1 MRRLPTLV
9 LTCGLMAGLF
19 LIAAPVS
26 GPAAATEMP
35 EIENRSWSF
44 DGIFGQ
50 FDRAAQQ
57 RGYQVYNE
65 VCSGCHGLRLLTY
78 RNLAALGYSE
88 DDIKAFAAEYEVTDG
103 PDDEGEMY
111 QREALPSDHFV
122 SPFANDNAARAAN
135 NGALPPDLSLMV
147 KARKNGANYLYA
159 LLTGYGDAPDGGE
172 LPDGLY
178 YNAAFP
184 GHQIAMLPP
193 LDDDAVEYA
202 DGTPATVDQMAS
214 DLTTFLA
221 WAASPEMEERKR
233 LGLKVMLFLLVLTAL
248 LAAVKR
254 KVWSRLH

>member
-1 MRRLPTLV
+1 MRAILT
-9 LTCGLMAGLF
+9 LTCGLMAGL
-19 LIAAPVS
+19 LLLAAPVS
-26 GPAAATEMP
+26 GPAAAAEMP
-35 EIENRSWSF
+35 EIESRNWSF
-44 DGIFGQ
+44 DGIFGH

-78 RNLAALGYSE
+78 RNLAALGYGE

-193 LDDDAVEYA
+193 LDDDAVEYT

-214 DLTTFLA
+214 DVTTFLA

>member
-1 MRRLPTLV
+1 MRGSLTLV
-9 LTCGLMAGLF
+9 LTLTCGLMAGLS
-19 LIAAPVS
+19 LLAA
-26 GPAAATEMP
+26 PAAAAEMP
-35 EIENRSWSF
+35 EIESRSWSF
-44 DGIFGQ
+44 DGIFGH

-78 RNLAALGYSE
+78 RNLAALGYGE

-122 SPFANDNAARAAN
+122 SPFANTQAARAAN

-184 GHQIAMLPP
+184 GHQIAMSAP
-193 LDDDAVEYA
+193 LDDDAVEYT

-214 DLTTFLA
+214 DVTTFLA